1 MIVMNIIKQNV
12 PYIRKYWFKCI
23 GILSSILS
31 ILFLFI
37 SWEDINMKELNQ
49 RVMLLIGACL
59 LLLFWGALWICVLKK
74 KNIIWQRS
82 SSKIIVLYAD
92 IIKEAFQKKS
102 GKERLYVIPVNSTFD
117 TIVDADISLY
127 SKPLI
132 SPKSLHGK
140 WIKKMEESGKNLMD
154 LDREIQ
160 HSLELYHIEPIKILT
175 ETQKQ
180 RGKRE
185 VYELGTVVVV
195 KGNENVSFLLL
206 ALTDF
211 DENNNSHVSVQEFEY
226 IIKDLIEFYNQHG
239 QGYDLMIPLM
249 GTNLSR
255 ANISH
260 EESLRIIIS
269 RLLLYKNSIRGD
281 VSVVVYPGD
290 KDKVTI
296 DI

>member
-1 MIVMNIIKQNV
+1 
-12 PYIRKYWFKCI
+12 
-23 GILSSILS
+23 
-31 ILFLFI
+31 
-37 SWEDINMKELNQ
+37 
-49 RVMLLIGACL
+49 MLLIGACL